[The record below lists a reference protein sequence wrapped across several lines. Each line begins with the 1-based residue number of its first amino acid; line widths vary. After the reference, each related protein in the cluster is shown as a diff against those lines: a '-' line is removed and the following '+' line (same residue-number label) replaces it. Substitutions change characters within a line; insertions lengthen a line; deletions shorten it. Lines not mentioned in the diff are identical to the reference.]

1 MKKRKGSVG
10 FVLQKKDAAVKEETH
25 FIKRILNTLLIV
37 FAAVV
42 LGFGVTQF
50 VMQSV
55 YMTGPSM
62 QETLKDGDEMLLNK
76 FVYKLGRIKRFDIVA
91 IKKIGS
97 NDYYDIKRVVG
108 IPGDTISVVAGRL
121 VINGKQISSNYSFSV
136 INSPGVL
143 SESMKLGE
151 DEYFCIGDNTSNSED
166 SRFINYG
173 NVQKSE
179 IKGKIS
185 YIVFPKERRGK
196 VTYGY

>member
-62 QETLKDGDEMLLNK
+62 QETLKDGDEIILLPSIAGGS
-76 FVYKLGRIKRFDIVA
+76 GR
-91 IKKIGS
+91 KKTE
-97 NDYYDIKRVVG
+97 V
-108 IPGDTISVVAGRL
+108 
-121 VINGKQISSNYSFSV
+121 
-136 INSPGVL
+136 
-143 SESMKLGE
+143 SESDTE
-151 DEYFCIGDNTSNSED
+151 
-166 SRFINYG
+166 
-173 NVQKSE
+173 VQKSLKRE
-179 IKGKIS
+179 
-185 YIVFPKERRGK
+185 E
-196 VTYGY
+196 T

>member
-76 FVYKLGRIKRFDIVA
+76 FAYKLGRIKRFDIVA

-97 NDYYDIKRVVG
+97 NDYYDIK
-108 IPGDTISVVAGRL
+108 IIDSELTDLQKKIL
-121 VINGKQISSNYSFSV
+121 KNY
-136 INSPGVL
+136 N
-143 SESMKLGE
+143 
-151 DEYFCIGDNTSNSED
+151 
-166 SRFINYG
+166 
-173 NVQKSE
+173 
-179 IKGKIS
+179 
-185 YIVFPKERRGK
+185 
-196 VTYGY
+196 

>member
-76 FVYKLGRIKRFDIVA
+76 FAYKLGRIKRFDIVA

>member
-1 MKKRKGSVG
+1 MKKRKGSAMYT
-10 FVLQKKDAAVKEETH
+10 LQKKDKKVKEETH
-25 FIKRILNTLLIV
+25 YIRGILNTLLIV

-42 LGFGVTQF
+42 LGFGLTQF

-62 QETLKDGDEMLLNK
+62 QETIFDGDELLLNK
-76 FVYKLGRIKRFDIVA
+76 AAYKFGKIKRFDIVA
-91 IKKIGS
+91 IKRIGS
-97 NDYYDIKRVVG
+97 TEYYDIKRVVG

-121 VINGKQISSNYSFSV
+121 VINGKQVSSNYSFST

-143 SESMKLGE
+143 SDTIKLTDE
-151 DEYFCIGDNTSNSED
+151 EYFCIGDNTSNSED

-179 IKGKIS
+179 IKGKVIFT
-185 YIVFPKERRGK
+185 ILPKERRGSLK
-196 VTYGY
+196 NGY